1 MAISIHAAD
10 ATAYRVLSL
19 RTKLN
24 KTHVVVAAHSVLIKK
39 DLIRAT
45 SVRSAPCY
53 KEQDHE

>member
-39 DLIRAT
+39 GFDKGDVGTECAVL
-45 SVRSAPCY
+45 
-53 KEQDHE
+53 